1 MPGGRSQ
8 GARGGLAEG
17 RPALAVR
24 WPEPSSPELPRRPVP
39 RRPTPAFAWLSYLIC
54 VRVFHEH
61 MVLQVVLAEVL
72 LGAGVALEGAIAE
85 GGLGVPLHPRLAE
98 DHWDAARDLRGGWPA
113 DGQPT
118 PASSNHNHLQTYQIH
133 LPLKLWQC

>member
-1 MPGGRSQ
+1 
-8 GARGGLAEG
+8 
-17 RPALAVR
+17 
-24 WPEPSSPELPRRPVP
+24 
-39 RRPTPAFAWLSYLIC
+39 
-54 VRVFHEH
+54 

-118 PASSNHNHLQTYQIH
+118 RTSSNHCHLQTYQIH

>member
-1 MPGGRSQ
+1 
-8 GARGGLAEG
+8 
-17 RPALAVR
+17 
-24 WPEPSSPELPRRPVP
+24 
-39 RRPTPAFAWLSYLIC
+39 
-54 VRVFHEH
+54 

-113 DGQPT
+113 DGQPGLPPIT
-118 PASSNHNHLQTYQIH
+118 HHLLILH
-133 LPLKLWQC
+133 KNLLNSKL